1 MLCLPVCLQP
11 PQRESWGAQ
20 DAKNEHTHQFKCEPP
35 EIPGLRLHGVGSRQV
50 YRKLE
55 AQRTRSVQGTSVCI
69 VQISKQRSWV
79 GLDLRGDP
87 TRSQL

>member
-1 MLCLPVCLQP
+1 MTQPPPYFSRDASMSKQRMLCLPVCLQP

-55 AQRTRSVQGTSVCI
+55 AQRTR
-69 VQISKQRSWV
+69 
-79 GLDLRGDP
+79 
-87 TRSQL
+87 